1 MFRLRSW
8 LLPFILAVITFWIA
22 IACNNLPSSREMVI
36 RVGSKNVA
44 EQWILGEMY
53 ALALEDHG
61 FTVERHLNLP
71 GTTAAHNSL
80 TRGEVDLYP
89 EYTGTALL
97 SVLKLPGNSDRQV
110 VYETVKESYQEQFN
124 LIWLAP
130 SPMSN
135 TQALVMTP
143 QKSQD
148 YGITTLSDLVAQ
160 ADRLVMVGPPEF
172 QEKEDGLPGIEEV
185 YGPFTLKDYLAVSPE
200 FRYSTLMS
208 GDAHVAVGSST
219 DGEISAFKLV
229 MLQDDKN
236 FFPPYQVAPVV
247 RANVLKKHPEL
258 EDILDNITTQ
268 ITDSIMQDL
277 NYEVTG
283 KQQDPA
289 MVAHD
294 FLQKIQVLGRN

>member
-1 MFRLRSW
+1 
-8 LLPFILAVITFWIA
+8 
-22 IACNNLPSSREMVI
+22 MVI

-61 FTVERHLNLP
+61 FTVERKLNLP

-143 QKSQD
+143 QKSQE
-148 YGITTLSDLVAQ
+148 YRINTLSDVVAQ
-160 ADRLVMVGPPEF
+160 AERLVMVGPPEF

-185 YGPFTLKDYLAVSPE
+185 YGPFTLKNYIAVSPE

-208 GDAHVAVGSST
+208 GEAHIAVGSST

-247 RANVLKKHPEL
+247 RANVLKKHPEVA
-258 EDILDNITTQ
+258 DILDNITTQ

-294 FLQKIQVLGRN
+294 FLQKIQVLGKN